1 MLTQVLGVLGLLF
14 FCFLFLVCGCR
25 GPRHGV
31 YKGRGLFAQRRLA
44 KGEVIIRIPAE
55 CWISHRSILRSSTAA
70 HVLREDEVLQA
81 VIAEEQTWA
90 MVIVIGME

>member
-1 MLTQVLGVLGLLF
+1 MGCYCTARYHCTTRLRSEPRLTQ
-14 FCFLFLVCGCR
+14 
-25 GPRHGV
+25 
-31 YKGRGLFAQRRLA
+31 
-44 KGEVIIRIPAE
+44 GEVIIRIPAE

-90 MVIVIGME
+90 MVIGME